1 LEDAQTTER
10 GEKLKRIDSEM
21 GERLVRKV
29 RDILREKG
37 TAVYSI
43 SQDATAYDAL
53 KLMAEKNIGAL
64 VVFDG
69 DRLAG
74 MISVRDYPRKFVLD
88 KLSWETK
95 VKEIMTAE
103 VLTVTPDMDLDECME
118 LIADKP
124 MRHLP
129 VVENDRVVG
138 IISIGDI
145 LKGITDHKESVIRQL
160 ESYIKGR

>member
-1 LEDAQTTER
+1 
-10 GEKLKRIDSEM
+10 
-21 GERLVRKV
+21 VRNV

-37 TAVYSI
+37 TALYSI
-43 SQDATAYDAL
+43 SPDATVYDAL
-53 KLMAEKNIGAL
+53 KLMAEKNVGAL

-69 DRLAG
+69 DRMVG
-74 MISVRDYPRKFVLD
+74 MISERDYARKIVL
-88 KLSWETK
+88 KNKFSRETK

-103 VLTVTPDMDLDECME
+103 VITVTPALNLEQCME
-118 LIADKP
+118 LITEKR

-145 LKGITDHKESVIRQL
+145 VKGIIEHKEFIIGQL
-160 ESYIKGR
+160 ESYIKGKP

>member
-1 LEDAQTTER
+1 MR
-10 GEKLKRIDSEM
+10 N
-21 GERLVRKV
+21 V

-37 TAVYSI
+37 TALYSI
-43 SQDATAYDAL
+43 SPDATVYDAL
-53 KLMAEKNIGAL
+53 KLMAEKNVGAL

-69 DRLAG
+69 DRMVG
-74 MISVRDYPRKFVLD
+74 MISERDYARKIVL
-88 KLSWETK
+88 KNKFSRETK

-103 VLTVTPDMDLDECME
+103 VITVTPALNLEQCME
-118 LIADKP
+118 LITEKR

-145 LKGITDHKESVIRQL
+145 VKGIIEHKEFIIGQL
-160 ESYIKGR
+160 ESYIKGKP